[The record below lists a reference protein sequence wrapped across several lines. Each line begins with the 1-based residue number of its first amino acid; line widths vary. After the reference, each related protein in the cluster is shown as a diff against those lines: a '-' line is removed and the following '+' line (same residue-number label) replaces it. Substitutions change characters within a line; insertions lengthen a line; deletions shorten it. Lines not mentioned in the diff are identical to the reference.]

1 MLMICC
7 IVYTRIVQAQYMVMD
22 LLTFYIPI
30 HGYQLKS
37 FLMKNML
44 FETIISFLNHPNKQ
58 LRLCI
63 SHLSLVVDSIACIIF
78 YKECLIQKTE
88 WYTNFILKKNYLLQL
103 MDYVN
108 EHFSEHDM
116 VVCSIC
122 ELFLCIEKGNSE
134 KLKKYVS
141 MNQDHISSL
150 LTVNPFHSLLQSYE
164 RQLMTFDSSYVQIL
178 LFLFP

>member
-1 MLMICC
+1 
-7 IVYTRIVQAQYMVMD
+7 
-22 LLTFYIPI
+22 
-30 HGYQLKS
+30 
-37 FLMKNML
+37 
-44 FETIISFLNHPNKQ
+44 
-58 LRLCI
+58 
-63 SHLSLVVDSIACIIF
+63 
-78 YKECLIQKTE
+78 
-88 WYTNFILKKNYLLQL
+88 

-108 EHFSEHDM
+108 EHFLEHDM
-116 VVCSIC
+116 IVCSIC